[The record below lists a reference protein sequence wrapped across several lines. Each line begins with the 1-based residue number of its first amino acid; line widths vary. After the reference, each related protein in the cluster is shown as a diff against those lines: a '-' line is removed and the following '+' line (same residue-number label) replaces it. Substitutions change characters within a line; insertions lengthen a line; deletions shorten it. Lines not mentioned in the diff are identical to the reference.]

1 MTDLD
6 MGEKAL
12 AGYVALRIDDW
23 RPEHGCPAWIES
35 ADRQCGRQPLDTAML
50 CKRHRNVALKRE
62 QKARIKQK
70 EQADRTAS
78 YRAENL
84 PKWKAEREL
93 IEAQMEHYGS
103 PATSDRAAY
112 GGAAHPSIRRK
123 QLQSLSDTNVRRM
136 ADLSQR
142 WQRLTELIGDHK

>member
-1 MTDLD
+1 MQDID
-6 MGEKAL
+6 VGEKAL
-12 AGYVALRIDDW
+12 ASYVALRIDDW

-62 QKARIKQK
+62 QAARVKQK
-70 EQADRTAS
+70 EQAARRES

-84 PKWKAEREL
+84 PNWKAEREL
-93 IEAQMEHYGS
+93 IEAQMERYGS
-103 PATSDRAAY
+103 PATNDRAAY
-112 GGAAHPSIRRK
+112 GGATHPSIRRK
-123 QLQSLSDTNVRRM
+123 QLQQLSDTNVRRM

>member
-35 ADRQCGRQPLDTAML
+35 ADRQCGRQPVDAAML

-84 PKWKAEREL
+84 PKWRAEREL

-112 GGAAHPSIRRK
+112 GGAVHPSIRRK

-136 ADLSQR
+136 ADLSKR
-142 WQRLTELIGDHK
+142 WQRLTELIGDK

>member
-1 MTDLD
+1 MQDID
-6 MGEKAL
+6 VGEKAL

-35 ADRQCGRQPLDTAML
+35 ADRQCGRQPVDAAML

-70 EQADRTAS
+70 EQADRTKA

-84 PKWKAEREL
+84 PKWRAEREL
-93 IEAQMEHYGS
+93 IETQMERYGS
-103 PATSDRAAY
+103 PATSDRAAF
-112 GGAAHPSIRRK
+112 GGASHPSIRRK

-142 WQRLTELIGDHK
+142 WQRLTELIGDHT

>member
-35 ADRQCGRQPLDTAML
+35 ADRQCGRQPVDAAML

-70 EQADRTAS
+70 EQADRTKA

-84 PKWKAEREL
+84 PKWRAEREL

-103 PATSDRAAY
+103 PATNDRAAF
-112 GGAAHPSIRRK
+112 GGATHPSIRRK
-123 QLQSLSDTNVRRM
+123 QLQQLSDTNVQRM
-136 ADLSQR
+136 ADLSKR
-142 WQRLTELIGDHK
+142 WQRLTELIGDYK

>member
-12 AGYVALRIDDW
+12 AMYVALRIDDW
-23 RPEHGCPAWIES
+23 DPEHGCPAWIES
-35 ADRQCGRQPLDTAML
+35 ADRQCGRQPVDAAML

-70 EQADRTAS
+70 EQADRTKA

-84 PKWKAEREL
+84 PKWRAEREL
-93 IEAQMEHYGS
+93 IEAQMERYGS
-103 PATSDRAAY
+103 PATSDRAAF
-112 GGAAHPSIRRK
+112 GGATHPSIRRK
-123 QLQSLSDTNVRRM
+123 QLQQLSDTNVQRM
-136 ADLSQR
+136 AELSKQ
-142 WQRLTELIGDHK
+142 WQRLTELIGDK